1 VARPRGRAFPDT
13 VLDAEAFILTPGGAH
28 GPAFLALENFMVIK
42 RYNMSDLYAL
52 FVGDLA
58 DRIGGAGTFEAP
70 WGAVRQLSSR
80 GIEEVQERLQAKGYA
95 ISKVDGKAGMNT
107 RALVGAYQHASGLK
121 VDCWPSEA
129 LLAHLRGPA
138 ERENQPPVRSS
149 LGANPTEGK

>member
-1 VARPRGRAFPDT
+1 
-13 VLDAEAFILTPGGAH
+13 VLDAQAFILTPGGAQ

-58 DRIGGAGTFEAP
+58 DRIGGAGTFEVA

-80 GIEEVQERLQAKGYA
+80 SIEEIQERLQAHGFA

-107 RALVGAYQHASGLK
+107 RALIGDYQSASRLK

-129 LLAHLRGPA
+129 LLRHLRNAGAAEKAARPA
-138 ERENQPPVRSS
+138 VKGS
-149 LGANPTEGK
+149 LGANAAGAK